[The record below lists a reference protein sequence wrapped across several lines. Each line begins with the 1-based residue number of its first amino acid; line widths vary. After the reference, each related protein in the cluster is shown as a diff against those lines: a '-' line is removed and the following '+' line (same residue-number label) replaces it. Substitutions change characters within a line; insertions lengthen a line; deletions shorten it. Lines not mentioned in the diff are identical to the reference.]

1 MNIFTRLRQTFERR
15 EKIPDWLTQSRS
27 ISGFST
33 YTGATIRPETAE
45 AMTAVFA
52 CVRVLAETVASIPLI
67 LYERLPDGGKRRAIE
82 HPLYTILHD
91 MPNDEM
97 TSYEWRASPLMR
109 SLLLWGNAYSEI
121 EYDRTGQV
129 IGLHPLLPSQMEVL
143 RLPDTG
149 ELAYQYHQG
158 SGGTV
163 VLPSSKV
170 FHTRGIGQTG
180 VLGISPIMA
189 ARQAIGLSLS
199 LEEYAAR
206 LFANDARPSVVL
218 SHPKTLTEDAARRL
232 RSSWIESFGG
242 TENSHGVAVA
252 EEGMTVNTIGIPPED
267 SQFLQSRKFQKEEIA
282 SIYRVPLHMI
292 GDLERATFSNIEQ
305 QSLEFVI
312 YTLRPYL
319 VNIEQAISRSLLL
332 KRERGRYFAEFLVD
346 GLLRGDVQS
355 RFTAYS
361 VGRQW
366 GWLSPN
372 DVRRLE
378 NMDPI
383 PGGDSYLVPL
393 NMVDAKDGGRA
404 MPGPSV
410 PSAILFEAPSAV
422 MIEEP
427 IIKERSL
434 VEQRAKQVESRYK
447 LMKRYRK
454 VFEEAAG
461 RIVKRECQDIRA
473 AAKKYLAKR
482 EAGMFGTWLET
493 FWAEQTETSERLM
506 IPVASAYAEMIADSA
521 VDEVGGELDSS
532 ANVERFI
539 TAYVKE
545 FAKRQSAR
553 DAIRLADTLC
563 KAAEDGGDAL
573 EAVMTEM
580 DTWEAQHPAQ
590 IAADESVRAGN
601 AVAKMIFGMAGV
613 TMLRW
618 YTYGSKPCPYCDSM
632 NGAVVGIEQG
642 FMKEGDELTPEGSEP
657 MSIGQDI
664 GHPPLHGGC
673 ECVIGVG

>member
-1 MNIFTRLRQTFERR
+1 
-15 EKIPDWLTQSRS
+15 
-27 ISGFST
+27 
-33 YTGATIRPETAE
+33 
-45 AMTAVFA
+45 
-52 CVRVLAETVASIPLI
+52 
-67 LYERLPDGGKRRAIE
+67 
-82 HPLYTILHD
+82 
-91 MPNDEM
+91 
-97 TSYEWRASPLMR
+97 
-109 SLLLWGNAYSEI
+109 
-121 EYDRTGQV
+121 
-129 IGLHPLLPSQMEVL
+129 
-143 RLPDTG
+143 
-149 ELAYQYHQG
+149 
-158 SGGTV
+158 
-163 VLPSSKV
+163 
-170 FHTRGIGQTG
+170 
-180 VLGISPIMA
+180 
-189 ARQAIGLSLS
+189 
-199 LEEYAAR
+199 
-206 LFANDARPSVVL
+206 
-218 SHPKTLTEDAARRL
+218 
-232 RSSWIESFGG
+232 
-242 TENSHGVAVA
+242 
-252 EEGMTVNTIGIPPED
+252 
-267 SQFLQSRKFQKEEIA
+267 
-282 SIYRVPLHMI
+282 
-292 GDLERATFSNIEQ
+292 
-305 QSLEFVI
+305 
-312 YTLRPYL
+312 
-319 VNIEQAISRSLLL
+319 
-332 KRERGRYFAEFLVD
+332 
-346 GLLRGDVQS
+346 
-355 RFTAYS
+355 
-361 VGRQW
+361 
-366 GWLSPN
+366 
-372 DVRRLE
+372 
-378 NMDPI
+378 
-383 PGGDSYLVPL
+383 
-393 NMVDAKDGGRA
+393 
-404 MPGPSV
+404 
-410 PSAILFEAPSAV
+410 